1 MYKIITDYLTINKY
15 SRCGAKM
22 NKVLGIVIH
31 WVANTKS
38 TAKNN
43 RNFFENRKL
52 GTINPNTGKPDYGS
66 AHEIIDL
73 NGDII
78 ICIPD
83 NEVAYH
89 AGSKTYTNRTKKE
102 LNSRPNKCTYGIEC
116 THIDD
121 NGKMSDATYNT
132 LVERVA
138 DLCIKFNLNP
148 LKHLWTHKEVVGWKN
163 CHKWLNDNPNEW
175 QLFKEKV
182 KVMIDD
188 KLKPKQ
194 NETKLLSHVDWKQES
209 VNWLKNNKII
219 NNDHKPD
226 SLVTYG
232 LFAYMMNSLIWK
244 ENIKDTILF
253 LKQKGFIKGNHKAND
268 ILNVKYFGFMMMNYF
283 KIENVKPLDFLK
295 QKKFITTDKDE
306 LTNLDFG
313 LFGAMIKN
321 FVTNNSKFN

>member
-1 MYKIITDYLTINKY
+1 MYKIINDYLTINKY
-15 SRCGAKM
+15 SRCGSKM

-38 TAKNN
+38 TAKAN
-43 RNFFENRKL
+43 RNFFENRKS
-52 GTINPNTGKPDYGS
+52 GTNSYGS

-175 QLFKEKV
+175 LIFKEKV
-182 KVMIDD
+182 RDLVNE
-188 KLKPKQ
+188 KLNPTSNKSLVSST
-194 NETKLLSHVDWKQES
+194 NWKQES
-209 VNWLKNNKII
+209 VNWLKENKII
-219 NNDHKPD
+219 NNDHKSE

-232 LFAYMMNSLIWK
+232 LFAYMMNNLIWK
-244 ENIKDTILF
+244 EKKIDNVMAW
-253 LKQKGFIKGNHKAND
+253 LKQKGFIKGSHKAND
-268 ILNVKYFGFMMMNYF
+268 VVNIKYFGYMMMNYF
-283 KIENVKPLDFLK
+283 KVENVKPLDFLK
-295 QKKFITTDKDE
+295 QRKFITTDKDE

-313 LFGAMIKN
+313 LFGSMIKN
-321 FVTNNSKFN
+321 YVTNNGKFH